1 MLSLDNSGVQERL
14 MRNPRICVFF
24 SDTGGGH
31 RSAAE
36 AVEQA
41 LLDLLNQ
48 VETDSPSAE
57 IIVDN
62 GVEKSHP
69 LNQYFVQLYNY
80 LLRHNQSL
88 MKYYYWF
95 IEQTKPNNSEYG
107 YQVAKPYLL
116 KFLED
121 SQVDMIVSVH
131 PMSNHYLARAI
142 KDSGRNVKL
151 ITVVTDPNG
160 DFWSGWACPDADL
173 TIVPNELGR
182 DRLLSW
188 GIEPARILTAGMPV
202 HPDFIKPP
210 STGKEEF
217 LAHLGLSVEK
227 PTICINAGWAG
238 GGNTLAIYRALAQH
252 NRNAQV
258 VFLCGHNTELYERVK
273 REARDAA
280 IPTAILPFH
289 DRMSDLMSA
298 VDLMVTKAGGLTSFE
313 AIARR
318 LPMAIDMITKPMP
331 QELGTALLLCEQ
343 GVASPIEKPEDIIE
357 IAAKVKVRRPDT
369 EMVLPSA
376 YGLNKIGAV
385 YDIASTVLTIAG
397 VKLKPASK
405 EAFTGHNV

>member
-1 MLSLDNSGVQERL
+1 

-41 LLDLLNQ
+41 LLDMLNQ
-48 VETDSPSAE
+48 VEPDSPSAE

-69 LNQYFVQLYNY
+69 LNRYFVQLYNY

-95 IEQTKPNNSEYG
+95 IEKTKPNDSEYG
-107 YQVAKPYLL
+107 YQCTKPYLL
-116 KFLED
+116 RLFDEGE
-121 SQVDMIVSVH
+121 VDMIVSVH

-142 KDSGRNVKL
+142 KDSGRKIKL

-188 GIEPARILTAGMPV
+188 GIKPERIMTAGMPV

-210 STGKEEF
+210 STSKEEF
-217 LAHLGLSVEK
+217 LAHLGLSAEK
-227 PTICINAGWAG
+227 PTVCINAGWAG
-238 GGNTLAIYRALAQH
+238 GGNMLAIYKALAQN
-252 NRNAQV
+252 NRHAQV
-258 VFLCGHNTELYERVK
+258 IFLCGHNKELYERVK
-273 REARDAA
+273 GEAKDSG

-331 QELGTALLLCEQ
+331 QELGTAKLLCEQ
-343 GVASPIEKPEDIIE
+343 GVATAIEKPEDIIE
-357 IAAKVKVRRPDT
+357 VVNNLKVRTPDNQ
-369 EMVLPSA
+369 MVLPDA
-376 YGLNKIGAV
+376 YGLSKVGAV
-385 YDIASTVLTIAG
+385 YDIASSVLGLAG

-405 EAFTGHNV
+405 EAFIGRV

>member
-1 MLSLDNSGVQERL
+1 

-48 VETDSPSAE
+48 VEPDSPSAE
-57 IIVDN
+57 ILVDN

-69 LNQYFVQLYNY
+69 VNRYFVQLYNY
-80 LLRHNQSL
+80 LLRHNQSM

-107 YQVAKPYLL
+107 YQVTKPYLL
-116 KFLED
+116 KLIEEGD
-121 SQVDMIVSVH
+121 IDMIVSVH

-142 KDSGRNVKL
+142 KDSGRDVKL
-151 ITVVTDPNG
+151 VTVVTDPNG

-173 TIVPNELGR
+173 TVVPNDLGR
-182 DRLLSW
+182 DRLMSW
-188 GIEPARILTAGMPV
+188 GIRPERIMMAGMPV
-202 HPDFIKPP
+202 HPDFIKAPTT
-210 STGKEEF
+210 SRAEF
-217 LAHLGLSVEK
+217 LAHLGLSPDK
-227 PTICINAGWAG
+227 PTVCINAGWAG
-238 GGNTLAIYRALAQH
+238 GGNTLAIYKALAQN

-273 REARDAA
+273 REAKDSG

-318 LPMAIDMITKPMP
+318 LPMAIDMITLPMP
-331 QELGTALLLCEQ
+331 QELGTARMLCEQ
-343 GVASPIEKPEDIIE
+343 GVACAIEKPEDIIDVVNR
-357 IAAKVKVRRPDT
+357 IKVRTPEN

-376 YGLNKIGAV
+376 HGLNKVGAV
-385 YDIASTVLTIAG
+385 YDIASTVLNMAG

-405 EAFTGHNV
+405 EVFTGRV

>member
-1 MLSLDNSGVQERL
+1 

-48 VETDSPSAE
+48 VEPDSPSAE
-57 IIVDN
+57 ILVDN

-69 LNQYFVQLYNY
+69 VNRYFVQLYNY
-80 LLRHNQSL
+80 LLRHNQSM

-107 YQVAKPYLL
+107 YQVSKPYLL
-116 KFLED
+116 KLIEESD
-121 SQVDMIVSVH
+121 VDMIVSVH

-142 KDSGRNVKL
+142 KDSGRDVKL
-151 ITVVTDPNG
+151 VTVVTDPNG

-173 TIVPNELGR
+173 TIVPNDLGR
-182 DRLLSW
+182 DRLMSW
-188 GIEPARILTAGMPV
+188 GIRPEKIMMAGMPV

-210 STGKEEF
+210 TTSRAEF
-217 LAHLGLSVEK
+217 LAHLGLSPDK
-227 PTICINAGWAG
+227 PTVCINAGWAG
-238 GGNTLAIYRALAQH
+238 GGNTLAIYKALAQN
-252 NRNAQV
+252 NRDAQV

-273 REARDAA
+273 REARDSG

-318 LPMAIDMITKPMP
+318 LPMAIDMITLPMP
-331 QELGTALLLCEQ
+331 QELGTARMLCEQ
-343 GVASPIEKPEDIIE
+343 GVASAIEKPEDIIDVVNR
-357 IAAKVKVRRPDT
+357 VKVRTPEN

-376 YGLNKIGAV
+376 HGLNKVGAV
-385 YDIASTVLTIAG
+385 YDIASTVLSMAG

-405 EAFTGHNV
+405 EAFTGRV

>member
-1 MLSLDNSGVQERL
+1 

-48 VETDSPSAE
+48 VEPDSPSAE
-57 IIVDN
+57 ILVDN

-69 LNQYFVQLYNY
+69 LNRYFVQLYNY
-80 LLRHNQSL
+80 LLRHNQSM

-107 YQVAKPYLL
+107 YQVSKPYLL
-116 KFLED
+116 KLLEESD
-121 SQVDMIVSVH
+121 VDMIVSVH

-142 KDSGRNVKL
+142 KDSGRNIKL
-151 ITVVTDPNG
+151 VTVVTDPNG

-173 TIVPNELGR
+173 TIVPNDLGR

-188 GIEPARILTAGMPV
+188 NIKPEKIMMAGMPV

-210 STGKEEF
+210 STSRAEF
-217 LAHLGLSVEK
+217 LSHLGLSPDK

-238 GGNTLAIYRALAQH
+238 GGNTLAIYKALAQ
-252 NRNAQV
+252 NCRDAQV

-273 REARDAA
+273 REAKDYA
-280 IPTAILPFH
+280 IPTAVLPFH

-318 LPMAIDMITKPMP
+318 LPMAIDMITLPMP
-331 QELGTALLLCEQ
+331 QELGTARMLCKQ
-343 GVASPIEKPEDIIE
+343 GVAAAIEKPEDIIDVVNR
-357 IAAKVKVRRPDT
+357 VKVRTPEN
-369 EMVLPSA
+369 EMVLPEA
-376 YGLNKIGAV
+376 HGLNKVGAV
-385 YDIASTVLTIAG
+385 YDIASTVLSMAG

-405 EAFTGHNV
+405 EVFTGRV